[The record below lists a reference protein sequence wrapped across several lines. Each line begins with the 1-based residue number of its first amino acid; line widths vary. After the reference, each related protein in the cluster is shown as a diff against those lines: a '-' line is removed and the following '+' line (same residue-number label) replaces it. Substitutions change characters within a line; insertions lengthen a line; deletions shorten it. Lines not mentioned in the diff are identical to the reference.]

1 MTHRCRIAVVGLV
14 LAAAAPAALRASGTS
29 PALVLSAATGSAAG
43 SQRAVTLDG
52 SLDFAN
58 AVQVAYPLSLVVFQ
72 GSRFVRYRLPGAVV
86 AGTSPELAD
95 GNLTTDEIDAVDH
108 EGSAAPAAVRIVTL
122 VADRIRVAL
131 PADFVAGPTTAV
143 VYAILP
149 DSNVLSNPIDFT
161 LP

>member
-1 MTHRCRIAVVGLV
+1 M
-14 LAAAAPAALRASGTS
+14 
-29 PALVLSAATGSAAG
+29 
-43 SQRAVTLDG
+43 
-52 SLDFAN
+52 
-58 AVQVAYPLSLVVFQ
+58 
-72 GSRFVRYRLPGAVV
+72 
-86 AGTSPELAD
+86 
-95 GNLTTDEIDAVDH
+95 
-108 EGSAAPAAVRIVTL
+108 RIVTL